1 MDSTIRQFNVLY
13 SVNTRIQCSINIQ
26 CSVSVLYMNTKTYA
40 YIVPL
45 LGNLLAQLFTNDRI
59 ARPLY
64 GRVYKYRYIGRGVA
78 SGWTGWEMSRRP
90 STKMN
95 PNSTFGL
102 GAPRCLLSMGP
113 RGLLRLCIAALFYDK
128 LVHLFRCHLD

>member
-1 MDSTIRQFNVLY
+1 MDSNIRQFNVLY

-95 PNSTFGL
+95 PKTTIGL
-102 GAPRCLLSMGP
+102 GPLTGLFPWAPEGCYACVYR
-113 RGLLRLCIAALFYDK
+113 RYATTNWYIY
-128 LVHLFRCHLD
+128 LDVI